1 MIKKLILMA
10 TAILIVSC
18 QQQQTGQDSEI
29 ENKVEDLLSKMTL
42 SEKIGQMNQLSSS
55 GNADDFKEMLK
66 KGMVGSF
73 LNEVNPVTINKMQ
86 KVVMEE
92 SRLKIPLL
100 FSRDVIHGYKTI
112 FPIPLGQAASWNPDI
127 IEKGA
132 RVAAQEASEAGI
144 RWTFAPM
151 IDITR
156 DPRWGRI
163 AESLGEDP
171 VLTSVLGAAMVKGF
185 QGKSLNDTNS
195 LAACVKHFCGYGAT
209 EGGRDYNT
217 TIIPE
222 QTLRE
227 VYLPSFKA
235 SIDAGAAT
243 LMVSFNEINGVPSS
257 GNDFLLR
264 QVLRKEWNFDGMV
277 VSDWGSVE
285 EMINHGF
292 CADRKEAAMKA
303 INAGVEMEM
312 VTSTYVEHVENLI
325 KEGKIKESTIDEAVR
340 NILRLKFRLGL
351 FDKPYVAVNSKSS
364 LYSDE
369 HLASAKEAAIQSLVL
384 LKNENNTLPIKS
396 TVKSVAIIGPL
407 ADAPYDQMGTWTLD
421 GEQEHTITPLV
432 AIKEEFGKQ
441 VKVNYAKGLEYSRD
455 LSTKGFTAAI
465 SAARQSDVIL
475 MFAGE
480 ESILSGEAR
489 CRADITFPGKQ
500 RELIAELKKT
510 GKPLVLVIMAGRPL
524 AITEESKIAD
534 AIVYAWH
541 PGTMGG
547 PAIADVLFGKVPPSG
562 KLPVTFPQMTGQI
575 PVYYSQKNSG
585 RPAKEPLMLLND
597 IPVSAKQF
605 TLGCSSY
612 YLDAGYKPLYPF
624 GYGLSYT
631 TFVYSDLKLSK
642 NQMKKED
649 QMEISCKITNTGNVE
664 ATEIVQLYIRD
675 LVGSLT
681 RPVKELKDFKRVAIK
696 PGETVKIT
704 FTLNTNQLKFWNAKM
719 EQVVEPGQFKVW
731 IAPNSSEGLEGSF
744 EVTE

>member
-649 QMEISCKITNTGNVE
+649 QMEISCKIKNTGNVE

-681 RPVKELKDFKRVAIK
+681 RPVKE
-696 PGETVKIT
+696 
-704 FTLNTNQLKFWNAKM
+704 
-719 EQVVEPGQFKVW
+719 
-731 IAPNSSEGLEGSF
+731 
-744 EVTE
+744 

>member
-1 MIKKLILMA
+1 MA

>member
-73 LNEVNPVTINKMQ
+73 PNEVNPVTINKMQ

>member
-1 MIKKLILMA
+1 MA
-10 TAILIVSC
+10 SAILIVSC
-18 QQQQTGQDSEI
+18 GQQQPVKQDSEI
-29 ENKVEDLLSKMTL
+29 ESKVDELLSEMTL
-42 SEKIGQMNQLSSS
+42 AEKIGQMNQLNSS
-55 GNADDFKEMLK
+55 GNVDDFREMLK

-73 LNEVNPVTINKMQ
+73 LNEVNPVLINKMQ

-127 IEKGA
+127 IETGA

-163 AESLGEDP
+163 AESLGEDQ

-185 QGKSLNDTNS
+185 QGKSLNDSNS
-195 LAACVKHFCGYGAT
+195 IASCIKHFCGYGAT

-235 SIDAGAAT
+235 SVDAGAAT

-257 GNDFLLR
+257 GNDFILR

-285 EMINHGF
+285 EMITHGF
-292 CADRKEAAMKA
+292 CADRKDAAMKA
-303 INAGVEMEM
+303 VNAGVEMEM
-312 VTSTYVEHVENLI
+312 VTGTYVEHVENLI
-325 KEGKIKESTIDEAVR
+325 KEGKIKESAIDEAVR

-384 LKNENNTLPIKS
+384 LKNENNALPIKN

-421 GEQEHTITPLV
+421 GEQEHTVTP
-432 AIKEEFGKQ
+432 
-441 VKVNYAKGLEYSRD
+441 
-455 LSTKGFTAAI
+455 
-465 SAARQSDVIL
+465 
-475 MFAGE
+475 
-480 ESILSGEAR
+480 
-489 CRADITFPGKQ
+489 
-500 RELIAELKKT
+500 
-510 GKPLVLVIMAGRPL
+510 
-524 AITEESKIAD
+524 
-534 AIVYAWH
+534 
-541 PGTMGG
+541 
-547 PAIADVLFGKVPPSG
+547 
-562 KLPVTFPQMTGQI
+562 
-575 PVYYSQKNSG
+575 
-585 RPAKEPLMLLND
+585 
-597 IPVSAKQF
+597 
-605 TLGCSSY
+605 
-612 YLDAGYKPLYPF
+612 
-624 GYGLSYT
+624 
-631 TFVYSDLKLSK
+631 
-642 NQMKKED
+642 
-649 QMEISCKITNTGNVE
+649 SCC
-664 ATEIVQLYIRD
+664 Y
-675 LVGSLT
+675 
-681 RPVKELKDFKRVAIK
+681 
-696 PGETVKIT
+696 
-704 FTLNTNQLKFWNAKM
+704 
-719 EQVVEPGQFKVW
+719 
-731 IAPNSSEGLEGSF
+731 
-744 EVTE
+744 